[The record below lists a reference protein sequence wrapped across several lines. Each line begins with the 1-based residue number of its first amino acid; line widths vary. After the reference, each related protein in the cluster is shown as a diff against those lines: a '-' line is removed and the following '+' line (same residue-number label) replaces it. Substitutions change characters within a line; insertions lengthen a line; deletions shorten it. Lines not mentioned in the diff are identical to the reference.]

1 MSEVEN
7 QPSVLIVTGM
17 HRSGTS
23 LTAAFLQAIG
33 VDLGDKLLQ
42 GNYGNPKGY
51 FEDVDFVESSR
62 GSKRVCLF
70 APDVTEQKKK
80 KLLRCGEQKNAQNGH
95 RNYLKNTRKSKCN
108 DYYYSTC

>member
-1 MSEVEN
+1 
-7 QPSVLIVTGM
+7 
-17 HRSGTS
+17 
-23 LTAAFLQAIG
+23 LQAIG

-70 APDVTEQKKK
+70 APDVTEQKKIAEMWGAEERTKWPSKLPQKYPK
-80 KLLRCGEQKNAQNGH
+80 K
-95 RNYLKNTRKSKCN
+95 
-108 DYYYSTC
+108 